1 MPRFWDARR
10 CFLAPHLGLTSRL
23 FRAQLRILWKF
34 KVHRPIP
41 KLNRIPNSS
50 VCLWSFS
57 VWHSLWTSVYTRT
70 LASHLAVW
78 PNCRHDI
85 TICLC
90 LCLQFYNGV
99 PNSPAQP
106 QLRNVTK
113 KWQVFLHVSAIN
125 DDETFQNNR
134 KMCKI
139 YIYNYIYIETKSP
152 KGMWAHPNLGI
163 QLHHVTSCY
172 IHSPKTMNPMAAA
185 AAGPHLGTT
194 RFPLQ
199 RWHANPCGVAWAS
212 QSWAGHIW

>member
-1 MPRFWDARR
+1 MSVVDWISMPRFWDARR
-10 CFLAPHLGLTSRL
+10 CFLAHHLGLTSRL
-23 FRAQLRILWKF
+23 CRAQLRILWKF
-34 KVHRPIP
+34 KVHRPTP

-57 VWHSLWTSVYTRT
+57 VWHSLWTSVYTHT

-113 KWQVFLHVSAIN
+113 KMAGVPACFCDQRWWNFSKQP
-125 DDETFQNNR
+125 QNVQN
-134 KMCKI
+134 I
-139 YIYNYIYIETKSP
+139 YIYRNKES
-152 KGMWAHPNLGI
+152 
-163 QLHHVTSCY
+163 
-172 IHSPKTMNPMAAA
+172 
-185 AAGPHLGTT
+185 
-194 RFPLQ
+194 
-199 RWHANPCGVAWAS
+199 
-212 QSWAGHIW
+212 